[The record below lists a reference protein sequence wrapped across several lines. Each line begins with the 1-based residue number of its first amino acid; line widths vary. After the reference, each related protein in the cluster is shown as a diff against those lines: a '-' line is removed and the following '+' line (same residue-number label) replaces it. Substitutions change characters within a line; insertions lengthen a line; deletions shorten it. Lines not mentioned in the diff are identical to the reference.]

1 MESIPQEIVDRI
13 KSRGKLPRH
22 IGIIMDGNGRW
33 AERRG
38 LPRTAG
44 HNAGVETVR
53 RIVEAAGQLGISVLT
68 LYTFSCENWR
78 RPANEVSALMNL
90 LLKTIR
96 KEIDDLEK
104 KNVRLTVIGD
114 IKGLPYAPRAA
125 IEGSIRRLEKNTGLV
140 LNLALNYGGRQE
152 IVQAVKALGNDILA
166 GKITP
171 ESINEAIF
179 ASYLQTS
186 ELGDPDLVIR
196 TSGEKRISNFLL
208 WQIAYSELYITPTL
222 WPDFTAEEFCQAI
235 EDFQNRE
242 RRFGGIGHGSF

>member
-1 MESIPQEIVDRI
+1 ES
-13 KSRGKLPRH
+13 
-22 IGIIMDGNGRW
+22 
-33 AERRG
+33 
-38 LPRTAG
+38 
-44 HNAGVETVR
+44 
-53 RIVEAAGQLGISVLT
+53 
-68 LYTFSCENWR
+68 
-78 RPANEVSALMNL
+78 
-90 LLKTIR
+90 
-96 KEIDDLEK
+96 
-104 KNVRLTVIGD
+104 
-114 IKGLPYAPRAA
+114 
-125 IEGSIRRLEKNTGLV
+125 SIRRLKKNTGLV

-171 ESINEAIF
+171 ESINEELF
-179 ASYLQTS
+179 ASYLQTA
-186 ELGDPDLVIR
+186 ELGDPDLIIR

>member
-1 MESIPQEIVDRI
+1 
-13 KSRGKLPRH
+13 
-22 IGIIMDGNGRW
+22 MDGNGRW

-96 KEIDDLEK
+96 KEIDDLER

-125 IEGSIRRLEKNTGLV
+125 IEASIRRLEKNTGLV

-171 ESINEAIF
+171 DSINEAVF